1 MPLKTETTQPDARL
15 DVSLNTA
22 DDCVGTYSIA
32 MNGSRRL
39 ETQILWSPSEP
50 DMQTEEVSFSLS
62 GTLYVESTETIDG
75 DTWRS
80 LESFG
85 LTEGLIDLLLK
96 GEACEV
102 AVAQMLGTI
111 SASA

>member
-1 MPLKTETTQPDARL
+1 MSLRPETAQPDVRL
-15 DVSLNTA
+15 DVRLNTA
-22 DDCVGTYSIA
+22 DGCVGTYAIA
-32 MNGSRRL
+32 MLGSQRM
-39 ETQILWSPSEP
+39 ETQMLWSPSEP

-62 GTLYVESTETIDG
+62 GALYVESTETIDG

-85 LTEGLIDLLLK
+85 LTEGLVDLLLQ

-102 AVAQMLGTI
+102 AVAQMLATI
-111 SASA
+111 CVAA